1 MPARSISNR
10 TVSLFILLLLCIQ
23 ALAGCSRQPARTK
36 RPPAKTASAD
46 APKRIVSLAPSLT
59 EMLFAIG
66 AGPQVVGRTS
76 ACDWPAEAEKV
87 PVVGSF
93 GRPSLE
99 VLASKNPDL
108 VLDVDLADEQAA
120 KKMADMHLRREHIR
134 CQDPEELPEALRK
147 LGALTGHDRQADS
160 LATVIEKGLA
170 AYRNEAAAKKNKPLV
185 YLEIWNDPLWTGG
198 SDSFVSRLIGY
209 AGGRNIGDEVR
220 KEYFEVSPEWVIRQN
235 PEIIAC
241 MYMANETPAADKLM
255 QRPGWQGISAVR
267 NNRVYDKFD
276 NRLYLRPGPR
286 ILEGIAGMKK
296 LIESNE
302 QP

>member
-1 MPARSISNR
+1 MPVRSKSNR
-10 TVSLFILLLLCIQ
+10 LTPFLIFIALCLQ
-23 ALAGCSRQPARTK
+23 TLAGCSRQPAPVATA
-36 RPPAKTASAD
+36 PATT

-59 EMLFAIG
+59 EMLYAIG
-66 AGPQVVGRTS
+66 AGPQLVGRTS
-76 ACDWPAEAEKV
+76 ACDWPEEAKKV

-108 VLDVDLADEQAA
+108 VLEVDLADKQMA
-120 KKMADMHLRREHIR
+120 KKMDEMHIRHEHVR
-134 CQDPEELPEALRK
+134 CQDPEEIPATLRK
-147 LGALTGHDRQADS
+147 LGALTGHVRQADS
-160 LATVIEKGLA
+160 LASVIEKGLA
-170 AYRNEAAAKKNKPLV
+170 EYRKESAAKTRRASI

-198 SDSFVSRLIGY
+198 RNSFVSRLIGL
-209 AGGRNIGDEVR
+209 AGGRNIGDEVA
-220 KEYFEVSPEWVIRQN
+220 KEYFEVTPEWVIRNN

-241 MYMANETPAADKLM
+241 MYMANETPAAGVVK

-267 NNRVYDKFD
+267 TSRVYDQFD

-302 QP
+302 Q

>member
-1 MPARSISNR
+1 M
-10 TVSLFILLLLCIQ
+10 FCIQ
-23 ALAGCSRQPARTK
+23 ALAGCSRQPAPVVP
-36 RPPAKTASAD
+36 RPATTTAPSD

-59 EMLFAIG
+59 EMLYAIG
-66 AGPQVVGRTS
+66 AGPQLVGRSS
-76 ACDWPAEAEKV
+76 ACDWPAEAKKV

-99 VLASKNPDL
+99 VLASMNPDL
-108 VLDVDLADEQAA
+108 VLDVDLADQQVA
-120 KKMADMHLRREHIR
+120 KKMTEMHLHREHIR

-147 LGALTGHDRQADS
+147 LGALTGHMRQADS

-170 AYRNEAAAKKNKPLV
+170 VYRKEADAKNVKPAV

-198 SDSFVSRLIGY
+198 RNSFVSRLIGY
-209 AGGRNIGDEVR
+209 AGGRNIADRVE
-220 KEYFEVSPEWVIRQN
+220 KEYFEVSPEWVIREN

-241 MYMANETPAADKLM
+241 MYMANDTPAAGTVK

-267 NNRVYDKFD
+267 NNRVYDRFD

-296 LIESNE
+296 LIENNE
-302 QP
+302 Q

>member
-1 MPARSISNR
+1 MPARSKSNR
-10 TVSLFILLLLCIQ
+10 LTPFFILLTLCLQ
-23 ALAGCSRQPARTK
+23 TLAGCSGQPEPETITQVPQADTK
-36 RPPAKTASAD
+36 

-59 EMLFAIG
+59 EMLYAIG
-66 AGPQVVGRTS
+66 AGPQLVGRTS
-76 ACDWPAEAEKV
+76 ACDWPEEAKKV

-108 VLDVDLADEQAA
+108 VLEVDLADKQAV
-120 KKMADMHLRREHIR
+120 KKMDEMHIRHEHLR
-134 CQDPEELPEALRK
+134 CQDLEEIPATLRK
-147 LGALTGHDRQADS
+147 LGALTGHARQADS
-160 LATVIEKGLA
+160 LASVIEKGLA
-170 AYRNEAAAKKNKPLV
+170 EYRKEAAAKTRKPSI

-198 SDSFVSRLIGY
+198 RHSFVSRLIGY
-209 AGGRNIGDEVR
+209 AGGRNIGDAVE
-220 KEYFEVSPEWVIRQN
+220 KEYFEVTPEWVIREN
-235 PEIIAC
+235 PDLIAC
-241 MYMANETPAADKLM
+241 MYMANETPAADVVK

-267 NNRVYDKFD
+267 GNRIYDKFD

-302 QP
+302 Q

>member
-1 MPARSISNR
+1 MPARSTSNR
-10 TVSLFILLLLCIQ
+10 FSSLFILLALCASLLS
-23 ALAGCSRQPARTK
+23 GCSRKPEDVVSAPAVVET
-36 RPPAKTASAD
+36 
-46 APKRIVSLAPSLT
+46 PKRIVSLAPSLT
-59 EMLFAIG
+59 EMLYAIG
-66 AGPQVVGRTS
+66 AGPQLVGRTS

-99 VLASKNPDL
+99 VLASMTPDL
-108 VLDVDLADEQAA
+108 VLDVDLADEQVAR
-120 KKMADMHLRREHIR
+120 KMTDMHLRREHIR
-134 CQDPEELPEALRK
+134 CQDPEELPAALRK
-147 LGALTGHDRQADS
+147 LGELTGHIRQADS
-160 LATVIEKGLA
+160 LATVIETGLA
-170 AYRNEAAAKKNKPLV
+170 NYRKEAEANLEKRTV

-198 SDSFVSRLIGY
+198 KNSFVSRLIGY
-209 AGGRNIGDEVR
+209 AGGRNIADSVE
-220 KEYFEVSPEWVIRQN
+220 KEYFEVSPEWVIREN

-241 MYMANETPAADKLM
+241 MYMANNTPAAGKVK
-255 QRPGWQGISAVR
+255 QRPGWQGIDAVR

-286 ILEGIAGMKK
+286 ILEGISGIKK